1 MIYPKFLRKS
11 GSIGVTAVSDGI
23 TGSAK
28 LYRLDNAIS
37 KCKDYLSH
45 NTVTTDWVKMNWAI
59 MSPAVKAH
67 RKYLVDD
74 IHHARI
80 IEDKEA
86 LAKLQAEYYILSP
99 YIELFKTFPKFLQ

>member
-1 MIYPKFLRKS
+1 
-11 GSIGVTAVSDGI
+11 
-23 TGSAK
+23 
-28 LYRLDNAIS
+28 
-37 KCKDYLSH
+37 
-45 NTVTTDWVKMNWAI
+45 

-86 LAKLQAEYYILSP
+86 LAKLRAEYDILAP
-99 YIELFKTFPKFLQ
+99 YIDLFKKFPNFIQ

>member
-1 MIYPKFLRKS
+1 MDANSVLIAALTTYSMDLKDYKVN
-11 GSIGVTAVSDGI
+11 IIATN
-23 TGSAK
+23 
-28 LYRLDNAIS
+28 NAIS

-45 NTVTTDWVKMNWAI
+45 NPITTDWMKRNWSI
-59 MSPAVKAH
+59 MSPAVKGY

-86 LAKLQAEYYILSP
+86 LVKLQAEYDILAP
-99 YIELFKTFPKFLQ
+99 YIDLFKKFPDFIQ

>member
-1 MIYPKFLRKS
+1 MDANSVLIDALTTYSLNLGDYKVN
-11 GSIGVTAVSDGI
+11 ITVTN
-23 TGSAK
+23 
-28 LYRLDNAIS
+28 NAIS

-45 NTVTTDWVKMNWAI
+45 NPVTTDWMKRNWSI
-59 MSPAVKAH
+59 MSHAVSDY

-86 LAKLQAEYYILSP
+86 LVKLQAEYDILAP
-99 YIELFKTFPKFLQ
+99 YIDLFKKFPDFIQ

>member
-1 MIYPKFLRKS
+1 MDVNSILIAALDTYSLDLRDHFK
-11 GSIGVTAVSDGI
+11 GDTVAIENT
-23 TGSAK
+23 
-28 LYRLDNAIS
+28 IS

-45 NTVTTDWVKMNWAI
+45 NTVTTDWVKRNWAI

-86 LAKLQAEYYILSP
+86 LEKLQAEYYILSP
-99 YIELFKTFPKFLQ
+99 YIELFKTFPNFLH

>member
-1 MIYPKFLRKS
+1 MDVN
-11 GSIGVTAVSDGI
+11 SILIAALTTYSMDLGDYKVNIIATN
-23 TGSAK
+23 
-28 LYRLDNAIS
+28 NAIS
-37 KCKDYLSH
+37 KCKDYLLH
-45 NTVTTDWVKMNWAI
+45 NPVTTDWVKRNWSI

-86 LAKLQAEYYILSP
+86 LAKLQDEYYILSP
-99 YIELFKTFPKFLQ
+99 YIELFKTFPKFLK

>member
-1 MIYPKFLRKS
+1 MDANSVLIAALTTYSMDLGDYKVN
-11 GSIGVTAVSDGI
+11 IIATN
-23 TGSAK
+23 
-28 LYRLDNAIS
+28 NAIS
-37 KCKDYLSH
+37 KCKDYLLH
-45 NTVTTDWVKMNWAI
+45 NPVTTDWVKRNWSI
-59 MSPAVKAH
+59 MSPAVKAY

-80 IEDKEA
+80 IEDKET

>member
-1 MIYPKFLRKS
+1 MDVN
-11 GSIGVTAVSDGI
+11 SILIAALTTYSMDLGDYKVNIIATN
-23 TGSAK
+23 
-28 LYRLDNAIS
+28 NAIS
-37 KCKDYLSH
+37 KCKDYLLH
-45 NTVTTDWVKMNWAI
+45 NPVTTDWVKRNWAI

-99 YIELFKTFPKFLQ
+99 YIELFKTFPNFLH